1 MLKSKTRI
9 LLIKIAVVV
18 TTFLF
23 GFMMCVT
30 AITNEN
36 RTAVNNYLNV
46 KEFSIVE
53 PESTKD
59 LDKEYFKSKY
69 DNLADLIAAGKDNA
83 ELIEAEG
90 AVLLK
95 NDNGAL
101 PLDVDGGE
109 KKISLFGTSSVD
121 PAYGGKGSA
130 QTGQPLPPVTPKEGF
145 TQAGF
150 EVNGALID
158 FYSAPSSEKYKR
170 GNTRG
175 ENAKINGA
183 PWTDIIDAVGE
194 NGVAAYGDAAVII
207 LSRPGGGEGM
217 DLSMTGTDGEG
228 GNYLALSDIEKGVL
242 RGLASLKAAGKV
254 KKIIVLF
261 NAANQIETGFL
272 FDETY
277 DIDAALWIGSVGIA
291 GFNAIG
297 DIIAGKVNPSGHLSD
312 TYWFKHSYNPVIA
325 NKGQSNYTGSE
336 NMGLPSKNGKVDN
349 KYNSYIVYQEGVYVG
364 YRYTETRYYEKVMS
378 ADKSDAFDYGAVV
391 SHPFGSGLSYT
402 SFSYDNYNVTDNGD
416 GTYTVSLDVT
426 NDGGVAGKDAVQIY
440 VSKPYTDYDMERGI
454 EKPAVE
460 LAGFVKTDLIAPQT
474 TERYEIT
481 VDRKNFAVYDAND
494 AKTYIVTEG
503 EYLIA
508 AGQNAHDAV
517 NNVLAYRGKTEADGM
532 DEAGDSAL
540 VKSFTLAL
548 DKTTY
553 AKAVD
558 GKTDITNLFDD
569 ADINKYFSSSENS
582 VKYMTRSDFAG
593 TTPTSAVSLRM
604 TQKLADDMLA
614 QDDSSA
620 IAKDKTAYPA
630 YGKKSGLKL
639 FDLRADKDGNPI
651 AYDDPLWDKLLD
663 QLTWDETAAIVSNGL
678 QSTVEVPSI
687 AKPGTVEQNGP
698 TGVTMVYG
706 KNPLG
711 LAARK
716 NDPDKNKT
724 PPYYPCVGILT
735 SSFDTELAAK
745 YGDMLGEDA
754 IWTGYAGFYGIG
766 LNTHRNPYGGRAY
779 EYYSEDPFLAGNTA
793 ARQVE
798 ALQSHGCNAY
808 IKHFALNDQE
818 AQRSGISVW
827 LNEQTF
833 REIYLKS
840 FEIAVTDGGAMN
852 AMAAFN
858 RIGATHCPASKALL
872 TDLLRGEWGMK
883 GLVVSDMYSIGYK
896 AAQMPIFTAAGC
908 DIPDGDLS
916 SRAPFRSFKK
926 NYGDMAWQMR
936 EAAHR
941 ILYATVRSN
950 AMNGFSAETQ
960 IVRIVPGWRIAVT
973 VLDCLFG
980 VLFAASVIGAVL
992 IILAEK
998 NILRPHGKNKNKEI

>member
-30 AITNEN
+30 VITGEN
-36 RTAVNNYLNV
+36 RTAVNNHFNV

-53 PESTKD
+53 PESTGH

-69 DNLADLIAAGKDNA
+69 DNLADLIAAGKDNV
-83 ELIEAEG
+83 ELIEAGG

-95 NDNGAL
+95 NDNDAL
-101 PLDVDGGE
+101 PLDVAKGE
-109 KKISLFGTSSVD
+109 KKISLFGTSSID

-130 QTGQPLPPVTPKEGF
+130 QTSRPLPPVTPKEGF

-150 EVNGALID
+150 EVNDALID
-158 FYSAPSSEKYKR
+158 FYSAPTSEKYKR

-194 NGVAAYGDAAVII
+194 NDIAAYGDAAILI

-217 DLSMTGTDGEG
+217 DLSATGTDGEG
-228 GNYLALSDIEKGVL
+228 GNYLALSDTEKGVL
-242 RGLASLKAAGKV
+242 RGLASLKDSDKI

-272 FDETY
+272 FDPTY
-277 DIDAALWIGSVGIA
+277 KIDAALWIGSVGIT
-291 GFNAIG
+291 GFNAVG
-297 DIIAGKVNPSGHLSD
+297 DIIAGNVNPSGHLSD
-312 TYWFKHSYNPVIA
+312 TYWFKHNYNPVFA
-325 NKGQSNYTGSE
+325 NRGQSLYTGSE
-336 NMGLPSKNGKVDN
+336 NMGLPAKNGKIDN
-349 KYNSYIVYQEGVYVG
+349 KYNNYIVYQEGVYVG
-364 YRYTETRYYEKVMS
+364 YRYTETRYYEKIMNGG
-378 ADKSDAFDYGAVV
+378 DASFDYGAVV
-391 SHPFGSGLSYT
+391 SHPFGFGMSYT
-402 SFSYDNYNVTDNGD
+402 SFTYDNYNVTDNGD

-426 NDGGVAGKDAVQIY
+426 NGGDVPGKDAVQIY
-440 VSKPYTDYDMERGI
+440 VSKPYDQYDKDRGI
-454 EKPAVE
+454 EKPVVD
-460 LAGFVKTDLIAPQT
+460 LVGYLKTDEIAAGA
-474 TERYEIT
+474 T
-481 VDRKNFAVYDAND
+481 VNYSVNIDKKNFKVYDAND
-494 AKTYIVTEG
+494 AKTYIVTAG

-508 AGQNAHDAV
+508 AGQNAHDAT
-517 NNVLAYRGKTEADGM
+517 NNILAFKGKTQADGM
-532 DEAGDSAL
+532 DAAGDASL
-540 VKSFTLAL
+540 VTSFDLEL
-548 DKTTY
+548 DKTSY
-553 AKAVD
+553 SKA
-558 GKTDITNLFDD
+558 GETDITNLFDS
-569 ADINKYFSSSENS
+569 ADVNKYFASSENT

-593 TTPTSAVSLRM
+593 TTPTSAVSLKM

-614 QDDSSA
+614 QDDSSV

-639 FDLRADKDGNPI
+639 FDLRTDKDGNPI

-663 QLTWDETAAIVSNGL
+663 QLTWDETMAIVSNGL

-716 NDPDKNKT
+716 NDPDKDKT
-724 PPYYPCVGILT
+724 PPYYPCIGILA
-735 SSFDTELAAK
+735 SSFDTDLATK

-779 EYYSEDPFLAGNTA
+779 EYYSEDPLLAGKTA
-793 ARQVE
+793 ALEVK

-818 AQRSGISVW
+818 AQRAGICVW

-840 FEIAVTDGGAMN
+840 FEIAVTEGGAMN

-858 RIGATHCPASKALL
+858 RIGGTHCPASKALL

-896 AAQMPIFTAAGC
+896 AAQMPIFMTAGC
-908 DIPDGDLS
+908 DLPDGELT

-926 NYGDMAWQMR
+926 NYGDLALQMR

-941 ILYATVRSN
+941 VLYATVQSN

-960 IVRIVPGWRIAVT
+960 IVRIVPGWRIAVI

-980 VLFAASVIGAVL
+980 VLFAASVVGAVL

-998 NILRPHGKNKNKEI
+998 NILRPHGKKQNKEI

>member
-272 FDETY
+272 FDEAY
-277 DIDAALWIGSVGIA
+277 DIDAALWIGSVGIT
-291 GFNAIG
+291 GFNAVG

-663 QLTWDETAAIVSNGL
+663 QLTWDETVAIVSNGL

-735 SSFDTELAAK
+735 SSFDAKLAAK

-950 AMNGFSAETQ
+950 AMNGFSAETL